1 MKSKFKKNHFIVIK
15 EAIDPKI
22 ANFVYNYFSMKRQV
36 ARTFFDTRYI
46 SPFTTEWGIWNEEQ
60 VPNTY
65 SNYADVAMETLLLAV
80 QPKMEKETGLKLNP
94 TDSYARIYKKGDVLK
109 RHKDRFSC
117 EISTTLNLGGDE
129 WPIYIENK
137 KNLGIPEENGG
148 QKGITAASNNKG
160 TKIILKPGDM
170 LVYKGMI
177 CEHWRE
183 VFLGEDCAQVFL
195 HYNDV
200 NSSVGNAKQNMFD
213 GRPHLGLPG
222 YFKGMKLNNN

>member
-1 MKSKFKKNHFIVIK
+1 MKAKFKNNHFIVIK
-15 EAIDPKI
+15 QAIDPKV
-22 ANFVYNYFSMKRQV
+22 ANFVYNYFLMKRQV

-46 SPFTTEWGIWNEEQ
+46 SPFTTEWGVWNDEQ

-94 TDSYARIYKKGDVLK
+94 TYAYARIYKTGDILH

-137 KNLGIPEENGG
+137 KNVGVPDDK
-148 QKGITAASNNKG
+148 KGITASSNNKG
-160 TKIILKPGDM
+160 SKVILQPGDM

-177 CEHWRE
+177 LEHWRE
-183 VFLGEDCAQVFL
+183 PFIGQDCAQVFL
-195 HYNDV
+195 HYNNV
-200 NSSVGNAKQNMFD
+200 ASPNADQNIFD
-213 GRPHLGLPG
+213 GRPHLGLPP
-222 YFKGMKLNNN
+222 YFKGMKLNN

>member
-1 MKSKFKKNHFIVIK
+1 MKATFKKKHFIIIK
-15 EAIDPKI
+15 QAVDPKV
-22 ANFVYNYFSMKRQV
+22 ANFVYNYFLMKRQV

-46 SPFTTEWGIWNEEQ
+46 SPFTTEWGVWNDEQ

-94 TDSYARIYKKGDVLK
+94 TYAYARIYKTGDILH

-137 KNLGIPEENGG
+137 KNVGVPDDK
-148 QKGITAASNNKG
+148 KGITASSNNKG
-160 TKIILKPGDM
+160 SKVILQPGDM

-177 CEHWRE
+177 LEHWRE
-183 VFLGEDCAQVFL
+183 PFVGQDCAQVFL
-195 HYNDV
+195 HYNNV
-200 NSSVGNAKQNMFD
+200 ASPNADENIFD
-213 GRPHLGLPG
+213 GRPHLGLPP
-222 YFKGMKLNNN
+222 YFKGMKLQ

>member
-1 MKSKFKKNHFIVIK
+1 MKAKFKNNHFIVIK
-15 EAIDPKI
+15 QAIDPKV
-22 ANFVYNYFSMKRQV
+22 ANFVYNYFLMKRQV

-46 SPFTTEWGIWNEEQ
+46 SPFTTEWGVWNDEQ

-94 TDSYARIYKKGDVLK
+94 TYAYARIYKTGDILH

-137 KNLGIPEENGG
+137 KNVGVPDDK
-148 QKGITAASNNKG
+148 KGITASSNNKG
-160 TKIILKPGDM
+160 SKVILQPGDM

-177 CEHWRE
+177 LEHWRE
-183 VFLGEDCAQVFL
+183 PFVGQDCAQVFL
-195 HYNDV
+195 HYNNV
-200 NSSVGNAKQNMFD
+200 ASPNADQNIFD
-213 GRPHLGLPG
+213 GRPHLGLPP
-222 YFKGMKLNNN
+222 YFKGMKLQ